1 MIRKFIGD
9 TGVPGPLIRVGTHK
23 KELHSDLMTTLVL
36 NWE

>member
-1 MIRKFIGD
+1 
-9 TGVPGPLIRVGTHK
+9 LIRVGTHK